1 MTFSIFFMQDNYL
14 LTIYLNCIIFNLI
27 KLYLI
32 QFILK
37 GVLIMYDYIFEWLK
51 TATKEERHCKEME
64 SFAKKH
70 PILFM
75 KFHKPMRNIVNN
87 DVNSQEYIKAKEDVT
102 NLFSKNEDAFK
113 EIFEAVKRMRG

>member
-1 MTFSIFFMQDNYL
+1 
-14 LTIYLNCIIFNLI
+14 
-27 KLYLI
+27 
-32 QFILK
+32 
-37 GVLIMYDYIFEWLK
+37 MYDYVFEWLK

-75 KFHKPMRNIVNN
+75 KFHKQMKTIVN
-87 DVNSQEYIKAKEDVT
+87 DDIDSQKYIKAKEDVT

-113 EIFEAVKRMRG
+113 EVFGAIKNMKK